1 VTVSAIPIGRG
12 ERVYLVPRTR
22 TAPSAAYRQPQ
33 VTVVSVCW
41 PLYTVR
47 LDDGSQVTTHHA
59 NLVRDLPGAARKR
72 RPEPRPGPDGVDN
85 IPLWT

>member
-1 VTVSAIPIGRG
+1 MSASAIGRG

-22 TAPSAAYRQPQ
+22 TAPSVAYRRPQ

-47 LDDGSQVTTHHA
+47 LDDGSQVSTHHA
-59 NLVRDLPGAARKR
+59 NLVRDLPGAAR
-72 RPEPRPGPDGVDN
+72 RPPPKPRPGPDGVDN
-85 IPLWT
+85 TPLWT

>member
-1 VTVSAIPIGRG
+1 M
-12 ERVYLVPRTR
+12 
-22 TAPSAAYRQPQ
+22 
-33 VTVVSVCW
+33 VSVCW

-72 RPEPRPGPDGVDN
+72 RPEPRPAADGVDN
-85 IPLWT
+85 TPLWT